1 MDDTPTLFTPVF
13 LETPKNSLLGW
24 VEFFRRVEIPV
35 QGQTAQGLNEMAQ
48 DEDSVDMNDLAA
60 LINADPLMILRLLRQ
75 AGSLGSKSR
84 NTADPKTVDSL
95 ETLILMGTGPFFRA
109 SVGLPQTQDWL
120 ATRPEALAG
129 LERVLELGQRA
140 ASFAHGFAAQLDDP
154 KAPLIHE
161 ATLLH
166 HFVEML
172 MWLHAP
178 TLAARID
185 ALQAATP
192 GLRTRQACRSVL
204 GIDVLELR
212 LALIKAWRLPDV
224 LAQLTD
230 DDHAHRAQVRCVM
243 LGLRLARHTREGWN
257 HPGLEQDVQDIAELL
272 HLGLE
277 PTLRL
282 LPKLEL
288 GAAAVPAFSSEGGQ
302 Q

>member
-1 MDDTPTLFTPVF
+1 MDDSPPLFTPLF
-13 LETPKNSLLGW
+13 LATPKTSLLAW
-24 VEFFRRVEIPV
+24 VEYFRRVEIPV
-35 QGQTAQGLNEMAQ
+35 QAHTARRLDELAQ
-48 DEDSVDMNDLAA
+48 DEDGVDMNDLAA
-60 LINADPLMILRLLRQ
+60 LINADPLMVLRLLRH
-75 AGSLGSKSR
+75 AGSLGNKGR

-95 ETLILMGTGPFFRA
+95 ETLILLGTGPFFRA
-109 SVGLPQTQDWL
+109 SVGLPQAQDWL
-120 ATRPEALAG
+120 ASRPEALAG
-129 LERVLELGQRA
+129 LQRVLELGQRA

-178 TLAARID
+178 ALAGRID

-230 DDHAHRAQVRCVM
+230 DDHAHRPQVRCVM

-257 HPGLEQDVQDIAELL
+257 HPGLAQDVQDIAELL

-288 GAAAVPAFSSEGGQ
+288 GAADAPAFASEGE
-302 Q
+302 